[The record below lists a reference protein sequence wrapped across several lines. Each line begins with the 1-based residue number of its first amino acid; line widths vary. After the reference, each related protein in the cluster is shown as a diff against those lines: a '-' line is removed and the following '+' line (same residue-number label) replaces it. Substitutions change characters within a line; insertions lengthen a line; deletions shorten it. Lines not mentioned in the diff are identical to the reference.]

1 MISLKVVLL
10 ILAFVTFV
18 LAALN
23 VPTPKINLIGLG
35 LALWVL
41 SAIIP

>member
-1 MISLKVVLL
+1 MITLKAILL
-10 ILAFVTFV
+10 ILAFVTFT

-23 VPTPKINLIGLG
+23 VPTPKINLLALG